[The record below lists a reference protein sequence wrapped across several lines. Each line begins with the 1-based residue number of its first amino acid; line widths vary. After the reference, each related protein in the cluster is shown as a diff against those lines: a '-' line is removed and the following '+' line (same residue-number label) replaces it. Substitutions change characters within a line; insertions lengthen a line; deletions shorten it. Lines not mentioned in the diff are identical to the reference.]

1 VSGDRRSVGGVV
13 GLIEAVPMRWPSV
26 ELSAE
31 TAQGPRRVETSELER
46 ARQQGRA
53 EGLAETQAL
62 RDQLAALCRSLAA
75 QRQDI
80 VEELAGAV
88 VDAALVVIEAWLE
101 ASDADRQ
108 ARLAPV
114 VSRWVRDVGAEI
126 AAVAQV
132 SPGDV
137 AALRAVVAE
146 LPIELPIEV
155 RADPQ
160 LSPGDIRLRCEHAL
174 IELRWRDRLGE
185 LRETLIAMMAVTAAT
200 ETQRGSHAPSAAA
213 EPQRPASPA

>member
-1 VSGDRRSVGGVV
+1 VSGGDSRRAAGFD
-13 GLIEAVPMRWPSV
+13 EAVPVRWPSV

-31 TAQGPRRVETSELER
+31 TAQGPRRADASELER
-46 ARQQGRA
+46 ARMQGRA

-62 RDQLAALCRSLAA
+62 RDQLAALCRAVAA
-75 QRQDI
+75 QRQALI
-80 VEELAGAV
+80 EELAESV
-88 VDAALVVIEAWLE
+88 VDAALVVIDAWLE

-114 VSRWVRDVGAEI
+114 VIRWVRDVGAEV

-146 LPIELPIEV
+146 LPIDLRIEV
-155 RADPQ
+155 RADPE
-160 LSPGDIRLRCEHAL
+160 LSPGDIRLRGERAL

-185 LRETLIAMMAVTAAT
+185 LREVLVAMM
-200 ETQRGSHAPSAAA
+200 SA
-213 EPQRPASPA
+213 ASPAPGERTGEPRGPA